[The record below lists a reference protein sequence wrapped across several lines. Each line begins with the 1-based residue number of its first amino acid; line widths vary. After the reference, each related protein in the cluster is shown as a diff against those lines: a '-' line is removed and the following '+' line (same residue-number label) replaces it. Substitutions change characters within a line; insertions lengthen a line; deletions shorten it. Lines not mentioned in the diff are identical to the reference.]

1 MHRRKNRERLDP
13 PGNAHRQNPQVPSEN
28 PIRLMKPTCLF
39 PLSAAL
45 GLIASPA
52 VRGAVIIDSTNNS
65 DGQST
70 IDLNV
75 GIDGSG
81 VVTTGSPWFSLTGSI
96 AQAGAF
102 GGTIGVTFDAAK
114 NMSTS
119 GPTIGDELT
128 DGTFDRDDAGLMGV
142 VGNPN
147 AGGIGADATNHE
159 GVTIALDELTAID
172 PSVGVRIIGINVQN
186 VGRVGTDPADE
197 TFTIVNLLTRQ
208 SLTFNPVA
216 QELGAG
222 TFDVSSLNMY
232 RVGGDAGPLTAI
244 FSGDVGGF
252 RIDGITLETFAV
264 PEPSIALL
272 GGIGLLGM
280 LRRRR

>member
-1 MHRRKNRERLDP
+1 
-13 PGNAHRQNPQVPSEN
+13 
-28 PIRLMKPTCLF
+28 MKPSSILT
-39 PLSAAL
+39 LSAVA
-45 GLIASPA
+45 GLLAAPTA
-52 VRGAVIIDSTNNS
+52 TAAVIINSTNNS
-65 DGQST
+65 DGQSA

-75 GIDGSG
+75 NIDATGA
-81 VVTTGSPWFSLTGSI
+81 VTTGSPWFALSGSI
-96 AQAGAF
+96 GQAGAF

-128 DGTFDRDDAGLMGV
+128 DGNFDRDDAGFMGV

-172 PSVGVRIIGINVQN
+172 PSVGVRIIGIDVQN

-208 SLTFNPVA
+208 SLTFNPIA
-216 QELGAG
+216 QGLSAG

-252 RIDGITLETFAV
+252 RIDGITIETFAV

-272 GGIGLLGM
+272 GGLGLLGM